1 MEDRSRNGVEQPVI
15 GQDSNRKLRILSID
29 GGGMRGIIPAH
40 MLAYLETALKEKS
53 HNPDARIADFFD
65 LAAGTSVGGLIAVML
80 FASSDC
86 RDDQDEEIS
95 SSSSSS
101 TGDHQNHGSKS
112 LRRPLFT
119 AAEVCTFI
127 SDRGKEIF
135 KIPYPQRVFAKVRGI
150 MTPRYS
156 TKFFE
161 RILKQHLVRGGG
173 DGRDLTLDD
182 TLKPIVIPCYD
193 LTNASAFCFSRI
205 SANFKLWEVCRA
217 TTAVPSFF
225 KPIHVSSVDG
235 KHEFTAVD
243 GGLVVNNPTAAAIT
257 HALHDKARF
266 PGVRGVE
273 DMLVLSLGTGQ
284 FDQTYR
290 YNKVERWGAFQW
302 AKPIAKIIMDGI
314 SDMVDHTVSM
324 AFSKHRE
331 NYVRIQM
338 SGLPGKALLAM
349 DDPSQANVK
358 TLTEISTRLLDQ
370 KSSEHIPFNGRRV
383 LEESNRQKLDWF
395 AEQLVANTPS

>member
-1 MEDRSRNGVEQPVI
+1 
-15 GQDSNRKLRILSID
+15 KLRILSID

-135 KIPYPQRVFAKVRGI
+135 KIPYPQRV
-150 MTPRYS
+150 
-156 TKFFE
+156 
-161 RILKQHLVRGGG
+161 
-173 DGRDLTLDD
+173 DLTLDD

-395 AEQLVANTPS
+395 AEQLV